1 MQNMEKR
8 VDIYAV
14 LFAFILHF
22 DVRTISRL
30 LLMNIVN
37 GIWYGGEQGIIG
49 EV

>member
-22 DVRTISRL
+22 NVRTISGL
-30 LLMNIVN
+30 IFMNIVN
-37 GIWYGGEQGIIG
+37 GVWYGGEQGIIG

>member
-22 DVRTISRL
+22 DVRTISGL
-30 LLMNIVN
+30 LFMNIVN
-37 GIWYGGEQGIIG
+37 GVWYGSEQRIIG
-49 EV
+49 KV